1 MDFITALLLGLAAAV
16 AATWFPGLLN
26 MNSVSVTLRAGR
38 RAGYVFGVG
47 MTVAFTTQ
55 AALAVFFAS
64 YFAAHP
70 RILTFMRQWA
80 VLVLLVLAAF
90 FLVKGFRAQ
99 LQHEGPESKP
109 YHGSAFVRGIA
120 LALMNFLTVPYFF
133 AVCGWLLSDGY
144 LQSDFG
150 SRTGFTLGAGTGA
163 MLIFGA
169 YTRCARWMQRRAHFL
184 TRNINFVLGGILIL
198 LALVQAIRMYR

>member
-1 MDFITALLLGLAAAV
+1 MDFVTALLLGLAAAV
-16 AATWFPGLLN
+16 GATWFPGLLN

-38 RAGYVFGVG
+38 RAGYLFGAG
-47 MTVAFTTQ
+47 MTVAFTAQ

-99 LQHEGPESKP
+99 LRHEDSESTP
-109 YHGSAFVRGIA
+109 YHGSPFVRGIA

-133 AVCGWLLSDGY
+133 AVCGWLLSDGH
-144 LQSDFG
+144 LRGDLG
-150 SRTGFTLGAGTGA
+150 SRTGFTLGAGAGA
-163 MLIFGA
+163 MLVFAA
-169 YTRCARWMQRRAHFL
+169 YTRSARWMQQRAHFL

-198 LALVQAIRMYR
+198 LAMIQAIRMYS